1 MMAVD
6 RLTGRQP
13 VAALRIAATVLAATL
28 GAGGHA
34 SDGWPEA
41 AAGQPEA
48 ARPVPAVAAPTRVD
62 PDGVLP
68 GIEERGP
75 LDEASARTLRAAVLE
90 RRPELRDGLV
100 RERAACFRTFL
111 VNRCVADVDA
121 RTRQINARLDALE
134 VRANQALRQQAAVEH
149 STREAETL
157 AAALATLPADEAR
170 RAENQAAF
178 ERRADAVREAQ
189 AQRERDRAALE
200 ERERINRAE
209 RQRREQAA
217 AQRQAADRPARP
229 R

>member
-1 MMAVD
+1 MMALVRVSGR
-6 RLTGRQP
+6 RL
-13 VAALRIAATVLAATL
+13 AAARRIAATVLAATL
-28 GAGGHA
+28 AAGVHA
-34 SDGWPEA
+34 SDGWPDA

-48 ARPVPAVAAPTRVD
+48 ARPVRAVAAPPRVD

-90 RRPELRDGLV
+90 RRPELRDDLA

-111 VNRCVADVDA
+111 INRCVADVDA
-121 RTRQINARLDALE
+121 RARQIDARLDALE

-149 STREAETL
+149 STREAEAL
-157 AAALATLPADEAR
+157 AAALAALPADEAR
-170 RAENQAAF
+170 RAENRAAF

-217 AQRQAADRPARP
+217 AQRQAADPPPRP